1 MAQTVLY
8 LLLLQVYCFAIFV
21 AVTEGT
27 TTNRS
32 LATTS
37 STADNFKNLLRELK
51 TLNSRVDNLETE
63 RDARNGI
70 CKILGKPCGDC
81 LCHED
86 YSLSNKYFCDCRE
99 RSVRRDCKDH
109 HEQGERTNGLYKIHK
124 NLPSTTIQ
132 VYCDQTTDG
141 GGWTVIQRRMDGSEN
156 FYRNWT
162 EYKSGF
168 GHLHREHWI
177 GNQNIYLL
185 TAQAFWKGSELRFDM
200 VYKRQ
205 SRMWYAKYSSFE
217 VDNEA
222 TGYELHV
229 SGYTGDVSDYFRYNN
244 GMKFTTYD
252 RDNDLYA
259 SIQCAKHS
267 FGAWWY
273 NKCGYVNLNSQY
285 DRFEKEGS
293 YKRFDWVGN
302 RLIFSEMKIRR
313 K

>member
-168 GHLHREHWI
+168 GHPSPRTLAGKPKHLPADRP
-177 GNQNIYLL
+177 
-185 TAQAFWKGSELRFDM
+185 
-200 VYKRQ
+200 
-205 SRMWYAKYSSFE
+205 SFLE
-217 VDNEA
+217 RV
-222 TGYELHV
+222 
-229 SGYTGDVSDYFRYNN
+229 R
-244 GMKFTTYD
+244 
-252 RDNDLYA
+252 A
-259 SIQCAKHS
+259 SIRYGVQA
-267 FGAWWY
+267 AIA
-273 NKCGYVNLNSQY
+273 YVVCQ
-285 DRFEKEGS
+285 
-293 YKRFDWVGN
+293 
-302 RLIFSEMKIRR
+302 IFKL
-313 K
+313 